1 MKYRMKMGGMEHEV
15 RVVEVDLD
23 LYRVY
28 VDDKEF
34 DVEVESDMVRRPVSA
49 AAPAASAAAAPPS
62 SARAPSPSVAAP
74 SAAAPAA
81 RPAGAGAGVVAPMPG
96 KVLRILVTE
105 GDSVQRGTV
114 VAILEAMKM
123 ENELRSA
130 VDGTIGRIPVKEGQN
145 VSKGDLIAEIV

>member
-1 MKYRMKMGGMEHEV
+1 MKYKMKMGGMEHEV

-34 DVEVESDMVRRPVSA
+34 DVEVESDMVRRPVST
-49 AAPAASAAAAPPS
+49 AAPAAPAAAAPPS
-62 SARAPSPSVAAP
+62 TDRAIAP
-74 SAAAPAA
+74 SAAAPPPA
-81 RPAGAGAGVVAPMPG
+81 RPTGAGAGVVAPMPG

-123 ENELRSA
+123 ENELRA
-130 VDGTIGRIPVKEGQN
+130 GVDGTIGRIPVKEGQN
-145 VSKGDLIAEIV
+145 VSKGDLIAEVV